1 MVYAIGFDR
10 NRIAIPGMDIDEY
23 DTSNEIIA
31 PGLFG
36 VGIGFP
42 LRSVDPLG
50 NSEFN
55 VGMFKFMRDIKNVM
69 SL

>member
-1 MVYAIGFDR
+1 
-10 NRIAIPGMDIDEY
+10 MDIDEY